1 MHLQTLA
8 ITINQSLIGKV
19 RLLWTML
26 HHIPRPFGLGI
37 FLWWTVQ
44 DAMEAHTNFPGLC
57 CPKPRRALDILCR
70 VVYTGSSKKTEEQGS
85 AE

>member
-1 MHLQTLA
+1 
-8 ITINQSLIGKV
+8 
-19 RLLWTML
+19 ML

-44 DAMEAHTNFPGLC
+44 DSNSTAERSEGNQNPGGHWTSS
-57 CPKPRRALDILCR
+57 AGWFIL
-70 VVYTGSSKKTEEQGS
+70 GAAKKTEEQGS